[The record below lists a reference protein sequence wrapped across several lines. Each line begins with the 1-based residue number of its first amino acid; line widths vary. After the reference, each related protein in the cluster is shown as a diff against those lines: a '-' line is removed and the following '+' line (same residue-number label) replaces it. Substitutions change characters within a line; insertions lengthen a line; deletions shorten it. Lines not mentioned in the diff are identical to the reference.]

1 MARLNDNEVREIAR
15 MQQKIDTL
23 TSALLSLHLLANGD
37 KRNAIA
43 FCEVE
48 GFSSDQFNKIQVA
61 VDRGRRVEEALNSLQ
76 SYFGNRMG
84 LIFKDE
90 NADDYH
96 FTRGILHCIN
106 LIRRAVNPGDRLW
119 PDVQE
124 TIKRYEDSLR
134 QEDKR
139 PGSTKT
145 ESDLVNDI
153 VGLIS
158 KYEKKS
164 KFYVSEVERNAISLI
179 VSFAQKNPEPNQD
192 CSGFVVTQ
200 ALKR

>member
-1 MARLNDNEVREIAR
+1 MAEIKRLNDNEVLEVAR

-23 TSALLSLHLLANGD
+23 TSALLSLYLLANGD
-37 KRNAIA
+37 KRKAIA

-76 SYFGNRMG
+76 SYFGNRIG

-90 NADDYH
+90 NAEDYH

-106 LIRRAVNPGDRLW
+106 LIQRAINPGDRLW

-124 TIKRYEDSLR
+124 IIKREEDNLA
-134 QEDKR
+134 
-139 PGSTKT
+139 T
-145 ESDLVNDI
+145 N
-153 VGLIS
+153 
-158 KYEKKS
+158 
-164 KFYVSEVERNAISLI
+164 
-179 VSFAQKNPEPNQD
+179 KNE
-192 CSGFVVTQ
+192 
-200 ALKR
+200 